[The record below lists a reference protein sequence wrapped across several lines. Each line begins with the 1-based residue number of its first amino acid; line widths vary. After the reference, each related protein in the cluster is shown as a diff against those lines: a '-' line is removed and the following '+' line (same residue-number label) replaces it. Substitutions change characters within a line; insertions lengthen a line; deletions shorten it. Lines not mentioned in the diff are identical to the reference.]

1 VIKAKLREKYRG
13 LSPQE
18 LQDKAYQ
25 LGFDFE
31 KNAQSCS
38 QSVVAAFHELF
49 EMEDAVVRV
58 ATSSCGGHAVQ
69 AQGTCGALIGGT
81 MVLDYIFG
89 RSPENVS
96 HEELIKDDL
105 RALVGSLKVAKLLY
119 DRYVKEYGGILCA
132 PIQVQLYGRAY
143 SLSDRDELRKF
154 NEAGAHSDPEV
165 SCCRVAGNAARWVM
179 EVLQEQDAIES

>member
-49 EMEDAVVRV
+49 KMDDAVVRV
-58 ATSSCGGHAVQ
+58 ATSSCGGQAVQ

-81 MVLDYIFG
+81 MVLDYFFG
-89 RSPENVS
+89 RPVENVS

-105 RALVGSLKVAKLLY
+105 RALVGSLKIARLLY
-119 DRYVKEYGGILCA
+119 ERYVKEYGVILCA
-132 PIQVQLYGRAY
+132 PLQVQLYGRTYYLA
-143 SLSDRDELRKF
+143 DRDELKKF
-154 NEAGAHSDPEV
+154 NEAGAHSDPQV

-179 EVLQEQDAIES
+179 EILQEQDAIEG